1 MGAACVAGVGLIPFG
16 KHVERTLVDMGSEAA
31 YLALKDA
38 GIEPGRVGFGVFA
51 CAVAP
56 RLLGEMTSGQN
67 IFWDVGINRIPIVN
81 VENAC
86 TSGSTGFVL
95 ACNAIAAGQVEVA
108 LVVGA
113 EKLCMPGMGLL
124 NSGETELD
132 TRMGMVT
139 PAGFA
144 MRAARYIHK
153 FGASAAQFASVAVKN
168 RAHAVLNP
176 YAHFRE
182 AVTLEE
188 VLSSPAVADPLTRMQ
203 CCPISD
209 GAAAVV
215 LCSQEEARRRRR
227 TVGVKAAILC
237 TGSYDNPAD
246 LDRWE
251 TDYRGCAQGYEA
263 AGIGPE
269 DVHVVEC
276 HDAFTIAEILH
287 YEALGLCGP
296 GEGANLAVR
305 GETRLGGRIPVN
317 VSGGLIGRGH
327 PPGATGLAQVH
338 EIVTQLR
345 GEAGDRQVRNAKV
358 GLAHC
363 MGGDKDGDTKSFTMI
378 VLAC

>member
-1 MGAACVAGVGLIPFG
+1 MGAACVAGVGMIPFG

-31 YLALKDA
+31 YLALEDA
-38 GIEPGRVGFGVFA
+38 GIEPGRVGLGVFA
-51 CAVAP
+51 CAAAP

-67 IFWDVGINRIPIVN
+67 IFWEVGIHRIPILN

-95 ACNAIAAGQVEVA
+95 ACNAIAAGQVDVA

-113 EKLCMPGMGLL
+113 EKLCVPGVGLL

-132 TRMGMVT
+132 TRLGMVT

-153 FGASAAQFASVAVKN
+153 FGASAAQLASVAVKN
-168 RAHAVLNP
+168 RGHAVLNP

-182 AVTLEE
+182 AVTLED
-188 VLSSPAVADPLTRMQ
+188 VLSSPMVADPLTRMQ
-203 CCPISD
+203 CCPMSD

-215 LCSQEEARRRRR
+215 LCSREEARRRRR

-237 TGSYDNPAD
+237 TGSYDNPVD

-269 DVHVVEC
+269 DLHVVEC

-305 GETRLGGRIPVN
+305 GETRFGGRIPVN

-345 GEAGDRQVRNAKV
+345 GEAGGRQVRNAKA

>member
-1 MGAACVAGVGLIPFG
+1 
-16 KHVERTLVDMGSEAA
+16 
-31 YLALKDA
+31 
-38 GIEPGRVGFGVFA
+38 
-51 CAVAP
+51 
-56 RLLGEMTSGQN
+56 
-67 IFWDVGINRIPIVN
+67 
-81 VENAC
+81 
-86 TSGSTGFVL
+86 
-95 ACNAIAAGQVEVA
+95 
-108 LVVGA
+108 
-113 EKLCMPGMGLL
+113 
-124 NSGETELD
+124 
-132 TRMGMVT
+132 
-139 PAGFA
+139 
-144 MRAARYIHK
+144 
-153 FGASAAQFASVAVKN
+153 
-168 RAHAVLNP
+168 
-176 YAHFRE
+176 
-182 AVTLEE
+182 
-188 VLSSPAVADPLTRMQ
+188 MQ

-215 LCSQEEARRRRR
+215 LCSQKEARRRRR

-251 TDYRGCAQGYEA
+251 TDYRGCNQGYEA

-269 DVHVVEC
+269 DLHVVEC

-345 GEAGDRQVRNAKV
+345 GEGGARQVRNAKV

-378 VLAC
+378 VLVS